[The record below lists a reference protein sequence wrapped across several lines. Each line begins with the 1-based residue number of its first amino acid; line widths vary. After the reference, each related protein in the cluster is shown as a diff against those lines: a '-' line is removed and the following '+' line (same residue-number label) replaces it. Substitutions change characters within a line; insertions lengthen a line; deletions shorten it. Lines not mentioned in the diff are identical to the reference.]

1 MIIPGN
7 GDLSEQF
14 FEMQKEIK
22 PDYCI
27 ELGAHAAEF
36 SSSIS
41 KELNVSATAF
51 EAGPEIYELYRDQ
64 IDNDLVDYVN
74 YAASDV
80 DGEIDFMIHE
90 GALHGNNSTLKR
102 NGYEEMQKVHK
113 VKSYKI
119 DTYFKDIEF
128 KNACLWIDVEGANKN
143 VLLGGVETL
152 KRVSSIFIET
162 EDIPYWGDQWLTLD
176 VISFLNSHDFVL
188 RNSEKVYDAQQNLIF
203 TKIGVI

>member
-7 GDLSEQF
+7 GELSEQF
-14 FEMQKEIK
+14 FEMQKEIG

-41 KELNVSATAF
+41 KELNIPATAF
-51 EAGPEIYELYRDQ
+51 EAGPEIYELYKDQ
-64 IDNDLVDYVN
+64 INNSLVDYVN
-74 YAASDV
+74 YAASDI

-90 GALHGNNSTLKR
+90 DAVHGNNSTLKR
-102 NGYEEMQKVHK
+102 NGYEEMKKVHR

-128 KNACLWIDVEGANKN
+128 ENACLWIDVEGANKN
-143 VLLGGVETL
+143 VLLGGAETL

-176 VISFLNSHDFVL
+176 VVSFLNSHDFVL
-188 RNSEKVYDAQQNLIF
+188 KNSEKVYGTQQNLIF